1 MIEPSPCGKRQPKGR
16 WGAPALAGEFS
27 LWISFRPGVG
37 LSWLREWARR
47 RRPEARAVTIVRQ
60 LAESGTAAEAIRA
73 SAGGPLAVQRALRG
87 AFAAGALPPTALRE
101 AQLPAPRAD
110 EDHLLDALARV
121 RAGEPLEAARTRLA
135 TRDGRTLT
143 TAFGSRNP
151 ARALTIAPL
160 LARFDL
166 LVPDRAQPR
175 EPLRAALRRDAER
188 DPAAC
193 LRLAALR
200 HPDDASWLVA
210 ARDNAGRRG
219 DHTLLEAMGIH
230 GDPSLL
236 APLRGAL
243 HARDIDPGRGF
254 VQRRLAAD
262 GLGRLGLAAGIPL
275 LLRALGDERAD
286 FEGRPGAGLGIQYPV
301 RANLLWALGE
311 LGAESA
317 IPTLIAYLGET
328 SGSAFGG
335 FYLPAMDALV
345 RIGTPA
351 RAALERAARD
361 GNPQVAANA
370 AGALVALSEG
380 A

>member
-1 MIEPSPCGKRQPKGR
+1 M
-16 WGAPALAGEFS
+16 
-27 LWISFRPGVG
+27 
-37 LSWLREWARR
+37 SWLREWARR
-47 RRPEARAVTIVRQ
+47 RRPEAGTVSIVRQ
-60 LAESGTAAEAIRA
+60 LTESGQVGEALRAA
-73 SAGGPLAVQRALRG
+73 AGGPLAVQRALRG
-87 AFAAGALPPTALRE
+87 AFAGGALPAPALSE
-101 AQLPAPRAD
+101 ARLPPPRAD
-110 EDHLLDALARV
+110 EDHLLEAMV
-121 RAGEPLEAARTRLA
+121 RARGGEPIAEVRARLA
-135 TRDGRTLT
+135 ARDGRVLQ
-143 TAFGSRNP
+143 TAFGPRNP

-166 LVPDRAQPR
+166 IAPDLAEPR
-175 EPLRAALRRDAER
+175 PRLRVALHDQAVR

-200 HPDDASWLVA
+200 HPDDAGWLVS
-210 ARDNAGRRG
+210 ARENAGRRG

-262 GLGRLGLAAGIPL
+262 GLGRLGLSAAIPL

-317 IPTLIAYLGET
+317 IPTLISYLGET

-345 RIGTPA
+345 RIGAPA
-351 RAALERAARD
+351 RPALERAARD
-361 GNPQVAANA
+361 SNPQVAANA
-370 AGALVALSEG
+370 AGALAALSGE